1 MAEQGKSRRRILRE
15 IQFMQ
20 QQTKSGEP
28 INIKKMQE
36 YLDEYSA
43 IRQIIYS
50 DLSIMEEMGAGVV
63 HKKNGRY
70 YYDRQS
76 FSGGELALMIDLV
89 CCAGYPD
96 IKSAKEL
103 ILHIK
108 QMGNDDEFDALSHH
122 EHLALRNK
130 TDNLDCINN
139 TNIIHKAIRE
149 DKKIHFIYAHADKY
163 GKNILDKEH
172 VISPYQLLWND
183 SRLYLIGGNEYK
195 NAVKQSSF
203 RVDKIYDLKITDQ
216 KRKLLAN
223 NNPFYNDDQGFDG
236 EKYLNSTFDMYNSK
250 DGKTTQVTFCIENK
264 LAGTALDRFGKD
276 IKLKEYDQ
284 EHMTFTAEIQVSNMF
299 FGWLAKFT
307 YGQMHI
313 VRPKRIV
320 DGYRKHLQNI
330 IDKYDYHFSSAS
342 KSPNK
347 WTDSVI

>member
-108 QMGNDDEFDALSHH
+108 QMGNDEEFDALSHH
-122 EHLALRNK
+122 EHLALRNRP
-130 TDNLDCINN
+130 
-139 TNIIHKAIRE
+139 II
-149 DKKIHFIYAHADKY
+149 
-163 GKNILDKEH
+163 
-172 VISPYQLLWND
+172 
-183 SRLYLIGGNEYK
+183 LI
-195 NAVKQSSF
+195 A
-203 RVDKIYDLKITDQ
+203 
-216 KRKLLAN
+216 
-223 NNPFYNDDQGFDG
+223 
-236 EKYLNSTFDMYNSK
+236 
-250 DGKTTQVTFCIENK
+250 
-264 LAGTALDRFGKD
+264 
-276 IKLKEYDQ
+276 
-284 EHMTFTAEIQVSNMF
+284 
-299 FGWLAKFT
+299 
-307 YGQMHI
+307 
-313 VRPKRIV
+313 
-320 DGYRKHLQNI
+320 
-330 IDKYDYHFSSAS
+330 
-342 KSPNK
+342 
-347 WTDSVI
+347 